1 MTGERTRPDHE
12 PGGRGRVAGALDA
25 VGSAPWWART
35 GALAAVAVLLVLTA
49 LPPWSGPLVGP
60 GEGITGWAAV
70 TALVAAGL
78 LVGGLGLPS
87 ALRGAAA
94 AATLTAVL
102 ASVAYL
108 RTPEAVDAPSLLSA
122 IAYPAERPAAALALA
137 LVATAAAAVCLALA
151 ARPGAWLPREGG
163 RRVRGRRLLAVG
175 TAAALLGG
183 LLGAGALAGVDR
195 AQRAV
200 AGGSY
205 YDAVSDPLDP
215 WLRYGYEV
223 TLGDH
228 RETLPHL
235 EPTGVGWQGS
245 LPGPAELTTCLL
257 DRPSPGEDGRT
268 AHGQRIAGST
278 LVTVEQQD
286 GADAVIGVDP
296 TNGMERWRYTVRHG
310 RVVVPTEDGRGARF
324 AVHLG
329 HVAVSPLCT
338 VHVVIEPLT
347 LVTLDGSSGKVLQE
361 TPLSGV
367 GGPGWTFVTDSGTE
381 SLADGPD
388 EETASD
394 RRAVVALPRTTHVYL
409 RSSSALAEFTETG
422 ELLGYGDLFDCS
434 VLAAPQKE
442 PPAGGVSDAVLLSQ
456 NCPGFHVDFVAV
468 PPVPQD
474 PFGSG
479 TAPLLRPVVPSWTGH
494 VPTLGCEAAPRISQL
509 VPPQQ
514 LSQLSLVGRW
524 CDRFEGPLILRGL
537 SEQRWVEATELPAD
551 TELPLRVVGSTGSR
565 LVWISGGE
573 LHRVGPM
580 SDRVF
585 HETDWPLRIVD
596 VGRELLYAGDEAIEA
611 ALVDTAPRTVD
622 GHRDDHELVYTVGVS
637 GTVTALIRADHDGP
651 SEFARYAELPGA
663 AGRCAGDRDLLLD
676 RPGQRLLVTCESAA
690 GTEVTVI
697 ETERPP
703 EA

>member
-1 MTGERTRPDHE
+1 MRTRPEHE
-12 PGGRGRVAGALDA
+12 PGGRKRVAVALDA

-35 GALAAVAVLLVLTA
+35 GALVAVAVLLVLTA

-60 GEGITGWAAV
+60 GEGIPGWAAV
-70 TALVAAGL
+70 TALAAAGL
-78 LVGGLGLPS
+78 LAGGLGLRWTLH
-87 ALRGAAA
+87 AAAA

-108 RTPEAVDAPSLLSA
+108 RTPDAADAPSWLSA
-122 IAYPAERPAAALALA
+122 LAYPAERPAAALTLA
-137 LVATAAAAVCLALA
+137 LVAAAAAAVCLALA
-151 ARPGAWLPREGG
+151 ARPGAWLPAEGG
-163 RRVRGRRLLAVG
+163 RRARGRRLLAVG
-175 TAAALLGG
+175 TAAALVGG
-183 LLGAGALAGVDR
+183 LLGAGAVAGVDR

-200 AGGSY
+200 AGGPY

-223 TLGDH
+223 TLGEH
-228 RETLPHL
+228 QERLPHL

-257 DRPSPGEDGRT
+257 GQPSLGEDGST

-296 TNGMERWRYTVRHG
+296 ANGMERWRYTVRHG
-310 RVVVPTEDGRGARF
+310 QVAVPAEGGGRGGRV

-329 HVAVSPLCT
+329 HVAVSPLCA

-361 TPLSGV
+361 TPLPG
-367 GGPGWTFVTDSGTE
+367 GGPGWTFVTDAGTE
-381 SLADGPD
+381 PGTDGPD
-388 EETASD
+388 EEATSD
-394 RRAVVALPRTTHVYL
+394 RRPVVALPRTTHVYL
-409 RSSSALAEFTETG
+409 RSPSALAEFTETG
-422 ELLGYGDLFDCS
+422 ELLGYGDLPDCA
-434 VLAAPQKE
+434 VLAAPQGD
-442 PPAGGVSDAVLLSQ
+442 PFVRGVADAVLLSQ
-456 NCPGFHVDFVAV
+456 DCPGFHVDFVAV
-468 PPVPQD
+468 PPAPRD
-474 PFGSG
+474 PSGSG
-479 TAPLLRPVVPSWTGH
+479 AAHLLRPVVPSGADH
-494 VPTLGCEAAPRISQL
+494 VPVLGCEAAPRISQL
-509 VPPQQ
+509 LPPQQ
-514 LSQLSLVGRW
+514 LSRLSLVGRW
-524 CDRFEGPLILRGL
+524 CDRFEGPIILQYRSDRRL
-537 SEQRWVEATELPAD
+537 VEATELPAD
-551 TELPLRVVGSTGSR
+551 TELPLRVVGYTGSR
-565 LVWISGGE
+565 VAWISGGE

-580 SDRVF
+580 SERIF
-585 HETDWPLRIVD
+585 HETDWPLSVLD

-622 GHRDDHELVYTVGVS
+622 GRRDDHELVYTVGVS
-637 GTVTALIRADHDGP
+637 GTVTALIRPDHDGP
-651 SEFARYAELPGA
+651 SEFTRYAELPGA
-663 AGRCAGDRDLLLD
+663 AGRCTGDRDLLLD
-676 RPGQRLLVTCESAA
+676 RPGQRLLVTCESEA